1 MDYEKS
7 KNIFGTIDNLIDK
20 DNKFITDKTKL
31 YCEYCLRLDK
41 DNVNRIAEN
50 FYEECE
56 NYLKELKRLLNNSNI
71 DMRNMSIKNL

>member
-1 MDYEKS
+1 MEEKS
-7 KNIFGTIDNLIDK
+7 KNIFGTIDNLIEK
-20 DNKFITDKTKL
+20 DNKFILDKTKL

-56 NYLKELKRLLNNSNI
+56 NYLKELKKLLNISNI
-71 DMRNMSIKNL
+71 DMRNKRIKNL